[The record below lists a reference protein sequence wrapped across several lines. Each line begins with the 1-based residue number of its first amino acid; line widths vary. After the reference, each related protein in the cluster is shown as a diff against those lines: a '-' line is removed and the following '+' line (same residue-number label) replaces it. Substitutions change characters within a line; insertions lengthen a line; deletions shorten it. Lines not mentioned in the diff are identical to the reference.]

1 MQKVRNQGVESKRTG
16 LNKSTDSN
24 SEPVLDTNPRLKPRL
39 RSDWSA
45 VRSEC
50 FQVHLDFC
58 SYPHLNNSSCRDYKS
73 ATKELLCGD
82 QESSG
87 TSQQTT
93 RRINMFEAYRGP
105 KLTGVKS
112 QRQKHLFQ
120 NQPVTEE
127 EADFSPLSA
136 TPSEYHILN
145 RHLQDPEAPSSH

>member
-1 MQKVRNQGVESKRTG
+1 MTLGRRSGSWQIR
-16 LNKSTDSN
+16 DSLMDCKILTAVQSGAEICRKLETKEQN
-24 SEPVLDTNPRLKPRL
+24 PNARVLTNPLIPTQNRFSIPNPRLKPRL

-50 FQVHLDFC
+50 FQGHLDFC

-105 KLTGVKS
+105 KLTEVKS
-112 QRQKHLFQ
+112 ETNIYFRTNL
-120 NQPVTEE
+120 
-127 EADFSPLSA
+127 
-136 TPSEYHILN
+136 
-145 RHLQDPEAPSSH
+145 